1 MQVKLDMQ
9 KEELLMLRKVMWIL
23 AAGLLLFACT
33 VPHTHVHVAGKEDRM
48 IDRLTEYLANEEQL
62 QGAAFAIHIMEEQ
75 SGKTIFEKN
84 ADQRMRPASNMK
96 LLTAAAVL
104 DEMGQEHRFE
114 TIIATDGPVKNGQL
128 NGNLYLIGKG
138 DPSLTYED
146 IKRLASQLHELGI
159 RKINGNIIADD
170 TYFDQER
177 YSEDT
182 TWKDESAYY
191 GAAISALTV
200 APDNDYDTG
209 TVKVMV
215 RASSSS
221 GKPEVRV
228 VPETDYVTIQNNAVI
243 VSDTEEAELEVT
255 RTHGSNDIVVSGSIA
270 TGKNE
275 QEWVAVWEPTEYVLH
290 LFHDYVEAS
299 GIQIEG
305 TTKTAKAPAKRT
317 ELLRK
322 ESAPLKE
329 LLIPFMKLSNN
340 GHAEMFLKH
349 IGSSEKAGNWEDG
362 INQLEHYLDGMQL
375 PKEKMVIRDGSGLS
389 HVNGITARQ
398 LTTLLTQVQQE
409 SWFHVFKTS
418 LPVAGKAERMVG
430 GTLRN
435 RFVDTELAGKIE
447 AKTGTL
453 TGVSSLSGYMKTKS
467 GERVVFSILLNG
479 MLDEEVGPVIEDKI
493 LKIVYE
499 ELKSMHTN

>member
-1 MQVKLDMQ
+1 
-9 KEELLMLRKVMWIL
+9 MLRKVMWVL
-23 AAGLLLFACT
+23 ALGLLLFTCMI
-33 VPHTHVHVAGKEDRM
+33 PHTHVHVAGKEDKM
-48 IDRLTEYLANEEQL
+48 IDRLTDYLANEEQL
-62 QGAAFAIHIMEEQ
+62 QGAAFAIHITDEQ
-75 SGKTIFEKN
+75 LGKTIFEKN

-96 LLTAAAVL
+96 LLTGAAVL
-104 DEMGQEHRFE
+104 DELGQDHRFE
-114 TIIATDGPVKNGQL
+114 TIVATDGQIKDDQL

-138 DPSLTYED
+138 DTSLTYED
-146 IKRLASQLHELGI
+146 IQRLANQLHELGI
-159 RKINGNIIADD
+159 RKINGDIIADD

-200 APDNDYDTG
+200 APDTDHDTG

-215 RASSSS
+215 NASSSS
-221 GKPEVRV
+221 GKPEVKV

-243 VSDTEEAELEVT
+243 APDNEEAELEVT
-255 RTHGSNDIVVSGSIA
+255 RTHGSNDIVISGSIA
-270 TGKNE
+270 TGANE

-290 LFHDYVEAS
+290 LFQDYVKAS
-299 GIQIEG
+299 GIQVEG
-305 TTKTAKAPAKRT
+305 ITKTAKAPMKHT

-329 LLIPFMKLSNN
+329 LLIPYMKLSNN

-349 IGSSEKAGNWEDG
+349 IGSKKKAGNWEDG

-398 LTTLLTQVQQE
+398 LTTLLTRVQQE
-409 SWFHVFKTS
+409 SWFQAFKTS

-435 RFVDTELAGKIE
+435 RFVDTDLAGKIE

-453 TGVSSLSGYMKTKS
+453 TGVSSLSGYMETKS

-479 MLDEEVGPVIEDKI
+479 MLDEDEGPVIEEEI

>member
-1 MQVKLDMQ
+1 
-9 KEELLMLRKVMWIL
+9 MLRKSMRTLV
-23 AAGLLLFACT
+23 AGLLLFVCM

-62 QGAAFAIHIMEEQ
+62 QGATYAIHIMEGQ

-84 ADQRMRPASNMK
+84 ADKRMRPASNMK

-104 DEMGQEHRFE
+104 NELGQDHRFE
-114 TIIATDGPVKNGQL
+114 TIVATDGQVKSGQL

-146 IKRLASQLHELGI
+146 MQQLANQLRGLGI
-159 RKINGNIIADD
+159 RKINGDIIADD

-191 GAAISALTV
+191 GAAVSALTV
-200 APDNDYDTG
+200 APDNDHDTG
-209 TVKVMV
+209 TVKIRVE
-215 RASSSS
+215 ASSSS
-221 GKPEVRV
+221 GKPTLDVI
-228 VPETDYVTIQNNAVI
+228 PENDYVTLQNDAVI
-243 VSDTEEAELEVT
+243 VSDNDEAELEVT
-255 RTHGSNDIVVSGSIA
+255 RTHGTNNIVISGSIA
-270 TGKNE
+270 AGDSE

-290 LFHDYVEAS
+290 LFQDNVKAS
-299 GIQIEG
+299 GIQVTG
-305 TTKTAKAPAKRT
+305 TAKVAQAPLNQT
-317 ELLRK
+317 ELLRTQ
-322 ESAPLKE
+322 SAPLKE
-329 LLIPFMKLSNN
+329 LLLPFMKLSNN
-340 GHAEMFLKH
+340 GHAEMYIKH
-349 IGSSEKAGNWEDG
+349 IGRGEKAGNWEDG
-362 INQLEHYLDGMQL
+362 INQLEQYLGEMQL
-375 PKEKMVIRDGSGLS
+375 PKEQMVLRDGSGLS

-398 LTTLLTQVQQE
+398 LTTLLTKVKQE
-409 SWFHVFKTS
+409 SWFPAFKSS
-418 LPVAGKAERMVG
+418 LPVAGMTERMVG

-435 RFVDTELAGKIE
+435 RFVGTELAGKVE

-453 TGVSSLSGYMKTKS
+453 TGVSSLSGYIETKS
-467 GERVVFSILLNG
+467 GDHFVFSILLNG
-479 MLDEEVGPVIEDKI
+479 LLDEEEGPRIEDQI

>member
-1 MQVKLDMQ
+1 
-9 KEELLMLRKVMWIL
+9 MLRQVMWII
-23 AAGLLLFACT
+23 AAGLLLFACMI
-33 VPHTHVHVAGKEDRM
+33 PHTHVHVAGKEDTM

-62 QGAAFAIHIMEEQ
+62 QGAAFSIHIKEEQ
-75 SGKTIFEKN
+75 SGKTIFDKN

-104 DEMGQEHRFE
+104 DEFGQEHRFE
-114 TIIATDGPVKNGQL
+114 TIVATDGQVKSGQL
-128 NGNLYLIGKG
+128 DGNVYLIGKG

-146 IKRLASQLHELGI
+146 IQLLANQLHEQGI
-159 RKINGNIIADD
+159 RKINGDIIADD
-170 TYFDQER
+170 TYFDRER

-200 APDNDYDTG
+200 APDNDHDTG
-209 TVKVMV
+209 TVKVIV
-215 RASSSS
+215 DANSTS
-221 GKPEVRV
+221 GRPEVGL

-243 VSDTEEAELEVT
+243 VSDNEEAELEVT
-255 RTHGSNDIVVSGSIA
+255 RTHGRNDIVISGSVA
-270 TGKNE
+270 AGESE
-275 QEWVAVWEPTEYVLH
+275 QEWVAVWEPTEYALQ
-290 LFHDYVEAS
+290 LFHDYVTAS
-299 GIQIEG
+299 GISVKG
-305 TTKTAKAPAKRT
+305 TVKTAKAPADRT

-329 LLIPFMKLSNN
+329 LLLPFMKLSNN
-340 GHAEMFLKH
+340 GHAEMFIKH
-349 IGSSEKAGNWEDG
+349 IGSNEQAGNWEDG
-362 INQLEHYLDGMQL
+362 IYQLGQYLDEIQL
-375 PKEKMVIRDGSGLS
+375 PKEQMVIRDGSGLS

-398 LTTLLTQVQQE
+398 LTTLLTEVKE
-409 SWFHVFKTS
+409 ASWFPAFKTS
-418 LPVAGKAERMVG
+418 LPVAGMKERMVG

-435 RFVDTELAGKIE
+435 RFVDTALAGKIE

-453 TGVSSLSGYMKTKS
+453 TGVSSLSGYMETKS
-467 GERVVFSILLNG
+467 GKHVVFSILLNG
-479 MLDEEVGPVIEDKI
+479 LLDEEEGPHIEDQI